1 MLVSLRRRFEYVA
14 FLVISFPVQY
24 LSAKMVYRLGK
35 VFGCLLFKFGGKRKK
50 VARINLD
57 IAFENSKTPEE
68 KDKIILSSFCNSTLS
83 LLQCVWVSASP
94 KKRIKEI
101 IPDLPSGVESFQK
114 CLDRKKGM
122 FVLVAHYGNWELM
135 GIAHGYLGLTPLQS
149 IVRKLDN
156 PHLDRMAEEFRCV
169 SGNSIFYKT
178 EPPLRMVRTVKKNG
192 CVAVMMDQNTAKGG
206 IFVDFF
212 GKPAATARSIALL
225 SISTG
230 AAILP
235 FFSFP
240 EKNGKYRIQY
250 GPEISFTPSGDKEKD
265 VFDLTQKCVGVL
277 ESVIRETPEPW
288 MWVHRRWKTRPPN
301 EVDRKVYA

>member
-1 MLVSLRRRFEYVA
+1 MLVSFRRRLEYVA
-14 FLVISFPVQY
+14 FLIISFPVKY

-35 VFGCLLFKFGGKRKK
+35 IFGCLLFKIGGKRKK
-50 VARINLD
+50 IAQNNLE
-57 IAFENSKTPEE
+57 IAFGDSKTYLE
-68 KDKIILSSFCNSTLS
+68 KEKIILNSFCNSALS
-83 LLQCVWVSASP
+83 LLQCVWVGASP
-94 KKRIKEI
+94 KERIKEI
-101 IPDLPSGVESFQK
+101 IPNPPTGVENFQK
-114 CLDRKKGM
+114 CLERKKGM

-135 GIAHGYLGLTPLQS
+135 GISHGYLGLTPLHS

-156 PHLDRMAEEFRCV
+156 PYLDRLAENFRCV

-192 CVAVMMDQNTAKGG
+192 CIAVMMDQNTAKGG

-240 EKNGKYRIQY
+240 EKNGQYRIQY

-265 VFDLTQKCVGVL
+265 VFDLTQRCVSFL
-277 ESVIRETPEPW
+277 ESVIRETPDPW
-288 MWVHRRWKTRPPN
+288 MWVHRRWKTRPTG
-301 EVDRKVYA
+301 EVEKVYF

>member
-1 MLVSLRRRFEYVA
+1 MLVSLRRQIEYAA
-14 FLVISFPVQY
+14 FFVISFPIKF
-24 LSAKMVYRLGK
+24 LSAKMVFRLGK
-35 VFGCLLFKFGGKRKK
+35 VLGNLLYRFSSKRKK
-50 VARINLD
+50 IAQVNLD
-57 IAFENSKTPEE
+57 IAFGDSKTPKE
-68 KDKIILSSFCNSTLS
+68 KDRIILSSFCNSALS
-83 LLQCVWVSASP
+83 LLQCVWVEASP
-94 KKRIKEI
+94 KERIKEI
-101 IPDLPSGVESFQK
+101 IPNPPSGVENFQK
-114 CLDRKKGM
+114 CLERKKGM

-135 GIAHGYLGLTPLQS
+135 GIAHGYLGLTPLHS

-156 PHLDRMAEEFRCV
+156 PYLDRLAEEFRCV

-225 SISTG
+225 SLATG
-230 AAILP
+230 AAIFP

-240 EKNGKYRIQY
+240 QKNGQYRIQY
-250 GPEISFTPSGDKEKD
+250 GPEISFSPSGDKEKD
-265 VFDLTQKCVGVL
+265 VFDLTQKCEEFL

-288 MWVHRRWKTRPPN
+288 MWVHRRWKTRPP
-301 EVDRKVYA
+301 EEGRVLVY

>member
-1 MLVSLRRRFEYVA
+1 MLVFLRRQLEYVA
-14 FLVISFPVQY
+14 FLVISFPIKL

-35 VFGCLLFKFGGKRKK
+35 ILGGLLFKFGGKRKK
-50 VARINLD
+50 IARINLD
-57 IAFENSKTPEE
+57 IAFGDSKSSEE

-83 LLQCVWVSASP
+83 LLQCVWVETSP
-94 KKRIKEI
+94 KKRIKKI
-101 IPDLPSGVESFQK
+101 IPNPPSGVENFQK
-114 CLDRKKGM
+114 CLERKKGM

-135 GIAHGYLGLTPLQS
+135 GIAHGYLGLTPLHS

-156 PHLDRMAEEFRCV
+156 PYLDRLAERFRCV

-178 EPPLRMVRTVKKNG
+178 EPPLRMVRTVKRNG

-225 SISTG
+225 SLSTG
-230 AAILP
+230 AAIFP

-240 EKNGKYRIQY
+240 GKNGQYRIQY

-265 VFDLTQKCVGVL
+265 VFDLTQKCEKFL
-277 ESVIRETPEPW
+277 ESVIRENPEPW
-288 MWVHRRWKTRPPN
+288 MWVHRRWKTRPP
-301 EVDRKVYA
+301 EEDGVLVY